1 MKFKMNKRGISP
13 IVATLLLLSFAITL
27 GVFFMNF
34 GRAQV
39 ELSAVCPINIGLKEK
54 QICFKDNQV
63 NFLVQNGI
71 NVNINGLIVN
81 VIGTKKAETFELN
94 EATIA
99 KAGTY
104 NGKIPYDKSIS
115 GEIRQIKISPKI
127 TLYDEE
133 HICIEKAVTS
143 TNVGNCSEN

>member
-1 MKFKMNKRGISP
+1 MFAMNKKGISP

-39 ELSAVCPINIGLKEK
+39 ELSAVCPINIGLTEK

-63 NFLVQNGI
+63 SFSVKNGI
-71 NVNINGLIVN
+71 NTNIEGLIVN
-81 VIGTKKAETFELN
+81 IIGTKKAETFELN
-94 EATIA
+94 DALIS

-104 NGKIPYDKSIS
+104 NGKIFYDKSTS

-127 TLYDEE
+127 RLYDEE

-143 TNVGNCSEN
+143 TNIADC